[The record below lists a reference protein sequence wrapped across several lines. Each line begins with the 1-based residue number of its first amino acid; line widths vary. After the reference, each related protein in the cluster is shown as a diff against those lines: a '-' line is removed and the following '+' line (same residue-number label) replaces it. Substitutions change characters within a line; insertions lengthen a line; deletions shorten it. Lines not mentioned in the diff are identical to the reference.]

1 MKEIFLA
8 EKEMKNIGN
17 KVWNKVC
24 DEVGNKVWNEVQN
37 KLK

>member
-17 KVWNKVC
+17 EVWNEVC

>member
-1 MKEIFLA
+1 
-8 EKEMKNIGN
+8 MKNIGN